1 MKNAPLTILILE
13 GKINRPTPPPGA
25 ESGVKLL
32 EVTSMTSGIPV
43 VKVAPVKFAS
53 FTVALVKSADLTGAI
68 LIGTTLNTADFTNA
82 TVNDANFTGA
92 TLTTGIPE
100 VIDVTSSNLTP
111 DSAPGGGVGLLILPS
126 NISIVSGA
134 FFIFSPVIQI
144 KQLILAQKNKT
155 LSILTEDG
163 KTFQIIA

>member
-1 MKNAPLTILILE
+1 MNKSEYKIGIDLLKENNNNTTYEVAYFILGGQGKLKKGTDDILTS
-13 GKINRPTPPPGA
+13 TDF
-25 ESGVKLL
+25 SG
-32 EVTSMTSGIPV
+32 
-43 VKVAPVKFAS
+43 
-53 FTVALVKSADLTGAI
+53 ADLTGAI